1 MSLAI
6 VAGYGDL
13 PTIMLKE
20 MNNIDYIVIDL
31 VQNRDPNRFGDC
43 CRCYKLEYINNKKY
57 Y

>member
-31 VQNRDPNRFGDC
+31 MQNRDPNRLVTAVDVISWNI
-43 CRCYKLEYINNKKY
+43 LI
-57 Y
+57 